1 MAISGTNSTT
11 LDDLFVNI
19 VAQARFTAEEQS
31 LMLGLVT
38 QYNIA
43 GQAGKSVQIPK
54 YPAIT
59 ATALDEGTA
68 PSDTDVST
76 SSVTVTCAE
85 VGNSVLLTDLAAMG
99 AGNPADELGTVLGN
113 AIATKI
119 DKDLIALFSGFSGSV
134 GTVGSAISVTDLFKA
149 AATLRAAK
157 VTGNLAAVVH
167 PYQAYELK
175 KGLTN
180 TFANPNGGDLQNE
193 AMRNGFVGS
202 IAGIDIYESSN
213 IAVAAD
219 LGANG
224 IVGGTGDDAD
234 TANQAVAGIFAP
246 EALAIAMK
254 TEFNLETQRNAT
266 RRGTELVAT
275 AIYGVAELDDTFGVK
290 CITDGFMS

>member
-43 GQAGKSVQIPK
+43 GQAGKVIQIPK

-59 ATALDEGTA
+59 AAALDEGTA
-68 PSDTDVST
+68 PTDTDVST
-76 SSVTVTCAE
+76 SSVSVTCSE

-119 DKDLIALFSGFSGSV
+119 DTDLITLFSGFSNALGAA
-134 GTVGSAISVTDLFKA
+134 GGEITVADLFKA
-149 AATLRAAK
+149 AATLRANK
-157 VTGNLAAVVH
+157 VTGSMAAVVH
-167 PYQAYELK
+167 PYQAYQLK
-175 KGLTN
+175 AGLTN
-180 TFANPNGGDLQNE
+180 S
-193 AMRNGFVGS
+193 FVGAS
-202 IAGIDIYESSN
+202 LSEVGNAAMQSGYVGTVAGINVYESANVSIDAN
-213 IAVAAD
+213 DDAVAA
-219 LGANG
+219 
-224 IVGGTGDDAD
+224 V
-234 TANQAVAGIFAP
+234 FAP

-254 TEFNLETQRNAT
+254 RDFNLETQRNAT
-266 RRGTELVAT
+266 RRGTEMVAT
-275 AIYGVAELDDTFGVK
+275 AIYGVAELDDSYGVK
-290 CITDGFMS
+290 ITADAAL

>member
-43 GQAGKSVQIPK
+43 GQAGKTVQIPK

-59 ATALDEGTA
+59 AAALDEGTA
-68 PSDTDVST
+68 PADTDVST

-119 DKDLIALFSGFSGSV
+119 DSDLIALFSDFTGALGAA
-134 GTVGSAISVTDLFKA
+134 GAEITVADLFKA
-149 AATLRAAK
+149 AATLRANK
-157 VTGNLAAVVH
+157 VTGSMAAVVH
-167 PYQAYELK
+167 PFQAYQLK
-175 KGLTN
+175 AGLTN

-193 AMRNGFVGS
+193 AMRNGYVGS
-202 IAGIDIYESSN
+202 IAGIDVYESANVSVDGEDD
-213 IAVAAD
+213 AVAA
-219 LGANG
+219 
-224 IVGGTGDDAD
+224 V
-234 TANQAVAGIFAP
+234 FAP
-246 EALAIAMK
+246 EALAIALK
-254 TEFNLETQRNAT
+254 SEFNLETQRNAT

-275 AIYGVAELDDTFGVK
+275 AVYGVAELDDSYGVK
-290 CITDGFMS
+290 ITADAAL

>member
-1 MAISGTNSTT
+1 MAGTTSAT

-43 GQAGKSVQIPK
+43 GQAGKTVQVPK
-54 YPAIT
+54 YPAVT
-59 ATALDEGTA
+59 AADLTEGTA

-99 AGNPADELGTVLGN
+99 AGNPAEELGTVLGN

-119 DKDLIALFSGFSGSV
+119 DSDLIALFSGFSTGL
-134 GTVGSAISVTDLFKA
+134 GAAGAEITVADLFKA

-157 VTGNLAAVVH
+157 VTGSMAAVVH
-167 PYQAYELK
+167 PFQAYQLK
-175 KGLTN
+175 AGLTN

-193 AMRNGFVGS
+193 AMRNGYVGS
-202 IAGIDIYESSN
+202 IAGIDVYES
-213 IAVAAD
+213 
-219 LGANG
+219 ANVSIDG
-224 IVGGTGDDAD
+224 SDD
-234 TANQAVAGIFAP
+234 AVAGVFAP
-246 EALAIAMK
+246 EALAIAIK
-254 TEFNLETQRNAT
+254 RDFNLETQRNAT
-266 RRGTELVAT
+266 RRGTEMVAT
-275 AIYGVAELDDTFGVK
+275 AVYGVAELDDSFGVK
-290 CITDGFMS
+290 ITADAAL

>member
-1 MAISGTNSTT
+1 MAGTTSTT

-31 LMLGLVT
+31 LMLGLVS

-43 GQAGKSVQIPK
+43 GQAGKTVQIPK
-54 YPAIT
+54 YPAVT
-59 ATALDEGTA
+59 ANDLTEGTA
-68 PSDTDVST
+68 ATEEDVST
-76 SSVTVTCAE
+76 SSVAVTCAE
-85 VGNSVLLTDLAAMG
+85 VGSSVLLTDLAAMG

-119 DKDLIALFSGFSGSV
+119 DKDLIALFSGFSSSV
-134 GTVGSAISVTDLFKA
+134 GTVGSAITVSDLFKA
-149 AATLRAAK
+149 AAKLRANK

-167 PYQAYELK
+167 PYQAYALK
-175 KGLTN
+175 AGLTN

-193 AMRNGFVGS
+193 AMRNGYVGS
-202 IAGIDIYESSN
+202 IAGIDVYESAN
-213 IAVAAD
+213 ITVAAD
-219 LGANG
+219 LGTDG
-224 IVGGTGDDAD
+224 VSGGNDDTD
-234 TANQAVAGIFAP
+234 DQAVAGIFAP

-254 TEFNLETQRNAT
+254 TDFNLETQRNAT

-290 CITDGFMS
+290 CITDGFMA